1 MASLTASTQQKPIQ
15 WIKSTLISVNQ
26 RSKFDWIRATKVAA
40 NKRLTPLVHFQSPL
54 NNSSICFL
62 FGCVDVSRF
71 CLHRPRNKTTAKQKK
86 NVFPSMPTKLP
97 DNSLPRLL
105 KKPPKS
111 THSTFINKPKKW
123 WNCFPQCQGRGS
135 RVLPILRDT
144 RFRQCGC
151 LSLGSILANC
161 SSKYGP
167 YYSNCYFFYDVLQEH
182 DMKNFGNVT
191 HN

>member
-1 MASLTASTQQKPIQ
+1 MKTINVAIHASMASLTASTQQKPIQ

-105 KKPPKS
+105 KNRQNPHTRRSSINPKS
-111 THSTFINKPKKW
+111 DGIV
-123 WNCFPQCQGRGS
+123 S
-135 RVLPILRDT
+135 RSARVADPAFYL
-144 RFRQCGC
+144 FCGTPAF
-151 LSLGSILANC
+151 ANAAA
-161 SSKYGP
+161 Y
-167 YYSNCYFFYDVLQEH
+167 H
-182 DMKNFGNVT
+182 
-191 HN
+191 